1 MSDTPLVRHILSL
14 ADTKRLLG
22 IRYSDWLLG
31 APTVETGIAAS
42 SMTQGEWGH
51 ARLLYAMLKDL
62 GLDPV
67 HIEQNRAPED
77 YCNLGVLD
85 NELADWAEV
94 TAAVVIVDGALDA
107 ALRAFQQGSFELA
120 QNRVPKMMA
129 EEVYHRDFGAAW
141 FKRLAKTT
149 GEGRTRLT
157 EATEAMLAPT
167 LAWLCPN
174 DDTYSSLVSEGLTL
188 PAETVRSDYEK
199 QVGPVLATLGVD
211 VSSVEPD
218 RNGWDERRRR
228 GPGAPGLEAVERA
241 RGDKNRALFV
251 E

>member
-1 MSDTPLVRHILSL
+1 MNDTPLVRHILSL
-14 ADTKRLLG
+14 ADTKRILG

-67 HIEQNRAPED
+67 DVEQNRPPTE
-77 YCNLGVLD
+77 YCNLGALD
-85 NELADWAEV
+85 DPLEDWAAV

-141 FKRLAKTT
+141 FKRLAGTT
-149 GEGRTRLT
+149 GEGRSRLA
-157 EATEAMLAPT
+157 EATETMLAPT
-167 LAWLCPN
+167 LAWLSP
-174 DDTYSSLVSEGLTL
+174 DDETYRSLVSEGLTL
-188 PAETVRSDYEK
+188 PGEAVRKDYEA
-199 QVGPVLATLGVD
+199 QVGPVLAALGVD
-211 VSSVEPD
+211 ISSVEPD
-218 RNGWDERRRR
+218 RTGWDERRRR